1 MNDLIGLQYAWGHRP
16 LDGSGFTDCFQL
28 SCEVRRRL
36 GLNDHAAAYSWVYQK
51 YDEASFT
58 AQRLARFLLTSG
70 ARTLEPIVGDMIL
83 LPGGKGVLGTLTD
96 YGTIFIGSGER
107 VVHSPHAFMGA
118 YYFRMNES

>member
-1 MNDLIGLQYAWGHRP
+1 MNDLIGLQYAWAHRP

-70 ARTLEPIVGDMIL
+70 ARTLQPIAGDMIL
-83 LPGGKGVLGTLTD
+83 LSGGEAALGTLTN
-96 YGTIFIGSGER
+96 YGTIFISPGKR
-107 VVHSPHAFMGA
+107 VVHTPRVPVGA
-118 YYFRMNES
+118 YYFRMNKS

>member
-36 GLNDHAAAYSWVYQK
+36 GLNNPTAAADRMYVK
-51 YDEASFT
+51 YDESSFT
-58 AQRLARFLLTSG
+58 SKQLARFLLTHG
-70 ARTLEPIVGDMIL
+70 VRTLEPIAGDMIL

-96 YGTIFIGSGER
+96 YGIIFISPGER

-118 YYFRMNES
+118 YYFRMNKS

>member
-1 MNDLIGLQYAWGHRP
+1 MNDLIGLQYAWGHGP

-36 GLNDHAAAYSWVYQK
+36 GLNDHAAA
-51 YDEASFT
+51 
-58 AQRLARFLLTSG
+58 QRLARFLLTSG
-70 ARTLEPIVGDMIL
+70 ARTLEPIAGDMIL

-96 YGTIFIGSGER
+96 YGTIFISPGER

-118 YYFRMNES
+118 YYFRMNKS

>member
-36 GLNDHAAAYSWVYQK
+36 GLNDHAAAYAWVYKK
-51 YDEASFT
+51 YNEASFT

-70 ARTLEPIVGDMIL
+70 VRTLQPITGDMIL
-83 LPGGKGVLGTLTD
+83 LSGGEAAYLGTLTN
-96 YGTIFIGSGER
+96 YGTIFISPGEAR
-107 VVHSPHAFMGA
+107 GA
-118 YYFRMNES
+118 